1 MSSEEMFNL
10 CGYELELSDE
20 KEILYK
26 MKWEISTSYYVDF
39 KLKEKTFEA
48 FVISDSPFTPATS
61 FDIDMS
67 LYEAIKKQIE
77 ELGW

>member
-26 MKWEISTSYYVDF
+26 MKWEISSTYYVAF
-39 KLKEKTFEA
+39 KLKDKVFETFML
-48 FVISDSPFTPATS
+48 SDSPFEPSTS
-61 FDIDMS
+61 FDIDMN
-67 LYEAIKKQIE
+67 LYKAIKKQIE